1 MRLFVAV
8 RPPAPVLD
16 HLDLAL
22 RVVQAHEALTAD
34 PADVRWTLEENRHVT
49 AAFYGTLPDG
59 RTDEL
64 VAALEDGVRAIPPFE
79 LRLRGAGVF
88 AHRTLW
94 VGVAGDLGSM
104 RRLSAMAGAAGE
116 EVGARPDDRVR
127 SRPHLTV
134 GRVGAPTPA
143 GRGRRRRD
151 RPTDDPAASLVRA
164 LAVYDGPEWTVEE
177 LLLVASAP
185 GAGRGGG
192 PLYTPVQAF
201 ALGA

>member
-1 MRLFVAV
+1 MRLFAAI

-22 RVVQAHEALTAD
+22 RAVQAYEAGTAD
-34 PADVRWTLEENRHVT
+34 AADVRWTVEENRHVT
-49 AAFYGTLPDG
+49 VAFYGPVPDG

-64 VAALEDGVRAIPPFE
+64 VAALEDGVGGVRPFE

-94 VGVAGDLGSM
+94 VGAAVDLEAV
-104 RRLSAMAGAAGE
+104 RQLSAVARAAGE
-116 EVGARPDDRVR
+116 DVDARPDDRVR

-134 GRVGAPTPA
+134 GRVGTPA
-143 GRGRRRRD
+143 RAARRRRE
-151 RPTDDPAASLVRA
+151 RASDDPAASLVRA
-164 LAVYDGPEWTVEE
+164 LAVYEGPAWTVDE
-177 LLLVASAP
+177 LLLVSSEP

-192 PLYTPVQAF
+192 PLYTPVRSF
-201 ALGA
+201 ALGT